1 MSHATEGSKSVLEIA
16 QLGIA
21 TANLFLPG
29 HVEWEN
35 AQSMD
40 HGASGCTGP
49 TAQFHVEWEQE
60 LVNDHV
66 THLRPPP
73 AECFATGW
81 SDKWTCALLE
91 NVR

>member
-16 QLGIA
+16 QLVIVA
-21 TANLFLPG
+21 ANLSLHG
-29 HVEWEN
+29 LVEWEN
-35 AQSMD
+35 AQSMA

-49 TAQFHVEWEQE
+49 TAQYPVEWELE

-66 THLRPPP
+66 TLLRPPP

-81 SDKWTCALLE
+81 SAKWTCAQLE